1 MIDERVNEF
10 IDSLPVVVK
19 AECIQIMELLIK
31 EGHNLR
37 MPYTK
42 KIHSKIWELRIR
54 GKIQI
59 RIFYYIKDQQAHL
72 LHIFIKK
79 SNKTPK
85 KELSTAIKRIREI

>member
-10 IDSLPVVVK
+10 IDSLPIVVK
-19 AECIQIMELLIK
+19 AECVQIMELLIK
-31 EGHNLR
+31 EGHYLR

-42 KIHSKIWELRIR
+42 KIHPKIWELRMR

-59 RIFYYIKDQQAHL
+59 RILYCIKNQQAHL

-85 KELSTAIKRIREI
+85 KELSTAINRISKI